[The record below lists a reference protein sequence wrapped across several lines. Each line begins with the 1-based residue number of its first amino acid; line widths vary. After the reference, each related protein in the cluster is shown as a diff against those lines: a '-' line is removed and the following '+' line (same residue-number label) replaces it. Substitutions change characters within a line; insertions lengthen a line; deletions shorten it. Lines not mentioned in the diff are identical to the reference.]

1 MIELMATASLAA
13 TNPGL
18 HPEFEDPDAVQH
30 KLLTLARQAFSGAE
44 WWPDHLDPMPSAR
57 LCLGMLYALKD
68 RFPVALRNVLRA
80 KLPSRRDIG
89 PDWVIET
96 MEVVR
101 VLILVGNLPP
111 EAPEFSN
118 PAFPSKWGIQN
129 LVFGYLFEICK
140 HANVI
145 FGRDALFPKALAGM
159 YATMAL
165 LADPSPGT
173 EAFAKEFDEAQR
185 KVLAWAGIDPAHG
198 LQLSN

>member
-1 MIELMATASLAA
+1 MASAALAA

-30 KLLTLARQAFSGAE
+30 KLLTLARQAFSGSE
-44 WWPDHLDPMPSAR
+44 WWPDHLDPMPAAR
-57 LCLGMLYALKD
+57 LCLGMLYTLKD
-68 RFPVALRNVLRA
+68 RFPVALRNVLKA
-80 KLPSRRDIG
+80 KLLSRRGIG
-89 PDWVIET
+89 PDWVIEA

-129 LVFGYLFEICK
+129 LVYGYLLEVCK

-145 FGRDALFPKALAGM
+145 FGGDTLFAKAIAAM
-159 YATMAL
+159 YSTMAL
-165 LADPSPGT
+165 MADPSPGT
-173 EAFAKEFDEAQR
+173 VAFEKEFDDAQR
-185 KVLAWAGIDPAHG
+185 KLLAWAGIDAAYG
-198 LQLSN
+198 IQLSKN